1 LVTRNDGFR
10 DEVGAFDHA
19 RKNGVSTPPK
29 EFSGQQVKPSW
40 VIRRIPSGTVFDWRP
55 IARPAAG
62 DVLLCEI
69 VKPSLHPR
77 LELRTGAR
85 SVLYEGDLVVGAV
98 GSRYAT
104 SLLEGIDEI
113 RGDRA
118 DLLSASGV
126 FGTALDRV
134 DKKPAPTSLRVIA
147 QAFRGE
153 SPLSL
158 RSFGLEGPPSRAD
171 LEPSWVLVVGSAMD
185 SGKTTACTTLIHA
198 LSRAG
203 LRSGAAKLTGTA
215 SARDLCAFRDAGANP
230 VLDFLDCGWESTAG
244 CSPSELKRIARS
256 VAGELGGAAL
266 DVAVVEV
273 ADGIIQPETRALLAD
288 LRAQL
293 SDPTVIFTARESLA
307 AVAGVE
313 RLAALGYD
321 VRAVS
326 GVVTSSPLAAREVE
340 LDAGVP
346 CIRTS
351 ELGRRAI
358 ELGWFTGERSDHR
371 AVAVT
376 A

>member
-1 LVTRNDGFR
+1 MKRDDGLR
-10 DEVGAFDHA
+10 GEVAEFDHA
-19 RKNGVSTPPK
+19 RSDGSTTLLG
-29 EFSGQQVKPSW
+29 EFSAHRLKSSW
-40 VIRRIPSGTVFDWRP
+40 VVRRIPPGTAFEWRP

-104 SLLEGIDEI
+104 SLLEGAAEI
-113 RGDRA
+113 RGTRA

-126 FGTALDRV
+126 VGSSLDRV

-153 SPLSL
+153 RPLNL
-158 RSFGLEGPPSRAD
+158 RSFGLEGPPLRAGH
-171 LEPSWVLVVGSAMD
+171 EPRWVLVLGSAMD

-203 LRSGAAKLTGTA
+203 LRTGAAKLTGTA
-215 SARDLCAFRDAGANP
+215 SARDLGAYRDAGADLA
-230 VLDFLDCGWESTAG
+230 VDFLDCGWESTAG
-244 CSPSELKRIARS
+244 CSSSELKRIARS
-256 VAGELGGAAL
+256 LAGELRCAAV
-266 DVAVVEV
+266 DVAVIEV
-273 ADGIIQPETRALLAD
+273 ADGIIQAETRALLAD

-293 SDPTVIFTARESLA
+293 SNPTVVFTARESLS

-313 RLAALGYD
+313 RLTALGYD

-326 GVVTSSPLAAREVE
+326 GVVTGSPLAVREVE
-340 LDAGVP
+340 LEAGVA

-358 ELGWFTGERSDHR
+358 ELGWFADERSELR
-371 AVAVT
+371 AVA
-376 A
+376 ASA